1 MARID
6 AFLKLG
12 TQQGC
17 SDIHLAVGVPPM
29 LRMHGDLVP
38 IKFRDLRDTEL
49 DSYITEILTPNQQDH
64 FTRGNDLDF
73 SYVSAEGGRFR
84 VNVYRKDTG
93 VGATFRA
100 IPSDIPSLVKLGLP
114 PIVTKLC
121 DYHQG
126 MILVTG
132 STGTGK
138 STTLAA
144 MIDLLN
150 STRRLNIISLEDPI
164 EFVHRSKSSQ
174 IIQRELGTHIPS
186 FAEGVRA
193 AMRED
198 PDVILVGE
206 LRDAE
211 TIRMAMTAAET
222 GHLVLGTLHTTSAV
236 KTIDRLIDALPAEER
251 EQTKSFLS
259 QSLLAVVTQILV
271 KTNEGRARRAVVEVM
286 VMTKAIAKLIT
297 SDQTHQIPS
306 QLQMGREF
314 GMQMFDQALLQAL
327 NAREIDPDDA
337 YIYATDKRLF
347 QKFVTDTSILP
358 RMDSPAVAQPAAG
371 G

>member
-29 LRMHGDLVP
+29 LRMNGDLVP

-49 DSYITEILTPNQQDH
+49 ESYITEVLTPNQQDH

-84 VNVYRKDTG
+84 VNVFRKDTG
-93 VGATFRA
+93 VGATFRS

-114 PIVTKLC
+114 SIVTKLC

-206 LRDAE
+206 LRDGE

-259 QSLLAVVTQILV
+259 QSLLAVITQILV
-271 KTNEGRARRAVVEVM
+271 KSNEGRGRRAVVEIM
-286 VMTKAIAKLIT
+286 IMTKAIAKLIT

-337 YIYATDKRLF
+337 YIYASDKRLF

-358 RMDSPAVAQPAAG
+358 RIDSVVPQQAG

>member
-1 MARID
+1 
-6 AFLKLG
+6 
-12 TQQGC
+12 
-17 SDIHLAVGVPPM
+17 M

-38 IKFRDLRDTEL
+38 IKFRELRDTEL
-49 DSYITEILTPNQQDH
+49 EGYITEILTPNQQEY
-64 FTRGNDLDF
+64 FLRGNDLDF
-73 SYVSAEGGRFR
+73 SYVSGEGGRFR

-93 VGATFRA
+93 VGAAFRA
-100 IPSDIPSLVKLGLP
+100 IPSEIPNLAQLGLP

-121 DYHQG
+121 DHHQG

-144 MIDLLN
+144 MIDLIN
-150 STRRLNIISLEDPI
+150 SSRPLNIISLEDPI

-236 KTIDRLIDALPAEER
+236 KTIDRMIDALPAEER

-271 KTNEGRARRAVVEVM
+271 KTADGRGRKAIVEVM
-286 VMTKAIAKLIT
+286 VTTKAIGKLIST
-297 SDQTHQIPS
+297 DQTHQIPT
-306 QLQMGREF
+306 QLQTGKEF

-327 NAREIDPDDA
+327 TAREIDPEDA
-337 YIYATDKRLF
+337 FIYATDKRLF
-347 QKFVTDTSILP
+347 AKFVAETSMIS
-358 RMDSPAVAQPAAG
+358 RIDATAAQPVRT
-371 G
+371 

>member
-29 LRMHGDLVP
+29 LRMNGDLVP
-38 IKFRDLRDTEL
+38 IKFRELRDAEL
-49 DSYITEILTPNQQDH
+49 EGYVTEIMTQNQSDFFQ
-64 FTRGNDLDF
+64 RGNDLDF
-73 SYVSAEGGRFR
+73 SYVSSDGGRFR
-84 VNVYRKDTG
+84 VNIFRKDTG
-93 VGATFRA
+93 IGATFRA
-100 IPSDIPSLVKLGLP
+100 IPADVPALETLKLP
-114 PIVTKLC
+114 PIVKKLC

-150 STRRLNIISLEDPI
+150 RTRKLNIISLEDPI
-164 EFVHRSKSSQ
+164 EFVHRSKQSQ
-174 IIQRELGTHIPS
+174 VIQRELGTHIPS

-206 LRDAE
+206 LRDAD

-236 KTIDRLIDALPAEER
+236 KTIDRMIDALPSEER

-259 QSLLAVVTQILV
+259 QSLLAVITQILV
-271 KTNEGRARRAVVEVM
+271 KTHDGRSRRAICEVM
-286 VMTKAIAKLIT
+286 VMTKAVAKLIL
-297 SDQTHQIPS
+297 SDQSHLIPS
-306 QLQMGREF
+306 QLQTGREF
-314 GMQMFDQALLQAL
+314 GMQLFDQALLTAVT
-327 NAREIDPDDA
+327 AREIDPDDA
-337 YIYATDKRLF
+337 FAYATEKRLL
-347 QKFVTDTSILP
+347 QKFVTDTSMIPKLEAP
-358 RMDSPAVAQPAAG
+358 PATPAA
-371 G
+371 

>member
-29 LRMHGDLVP
+29 LRLHGDLVA
-38 IKFRDLRDTEL
+38 IKFRDLRDAEL
-49 DSYITEILTPNQQDH
+49 ESYVAEIMTQNQSEH
-64 FTRGNDLDF
+64 FARGNDLDF
-73 SYVSAEGGRFR
+73 SYISAEGGRFR
-84 VNVYRKDTG
+84 VNVFRKD
-93 VGATFRA
+93 
-100 IPSDIPSLVKLGLP
+100 
-114 PIVTKLC
+114 TKLC

-150 STRRLNIISLEDPI
+150 RTRKLNIISLEDPI
-164 EFVHRSKSSQ
+164 EFVHRSKQ
-174 IIQRELGTHIPS
+174 AQVIQRELGTHIPS

-206 LRDAE
+206 LRDAD

-236 KTIDRLIDALPAEER
+236 KTIDRMIDALPAEER
-251 EQTKSFLS
+251 EQTKSFLA
-259 QSLLAVVTQILV
+259 QSLLAVVTQMLV
-271 KTNEGRARRAVVEVM
+271 KSHDGRGRRAICEIM
-286 VMTKAIAKLIT
+286 VMTKAIAKLIMG
-297 SDQTHQIPS
+297 DQTHQLPS
-306 QLQMGREF
+306 QLQTGKEF
-314 GMQMFDQALLQAL
+314 GMQMFDQALLAAVQ
-327 NAREIDPDDA
+327 AREIDPDDA
-337 YIYATDKRLF
+337 FSYATEKRLL
-347 QKFVTDTSILP
+347 QKFVTDTTMISKLEMP
-358 RMDSPAVAQPAAG
+358 PMPPPAATS
-371 G
+371 